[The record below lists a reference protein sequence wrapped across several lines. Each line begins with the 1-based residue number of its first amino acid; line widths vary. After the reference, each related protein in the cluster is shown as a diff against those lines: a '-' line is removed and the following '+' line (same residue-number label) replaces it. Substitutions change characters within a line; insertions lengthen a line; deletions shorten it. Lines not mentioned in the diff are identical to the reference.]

1 VNVAGI
7 VVAAGRGTRFGGPK
21 HIADLAGEP
30 LWRRARDA
38 LLQGGCEYTVVVAD
52 LPGAVPGGERRR
64 DSVAAGLRALPGEVE
79 FVLVHD
85 AARAMAGPDL
95 ARAVIARLRAGGC
108 DGVVPAVPLRD
119 TIKAVDGEVVTAT
132 VDRAGLV
139 LVQTPQGFRAAALRA
154 AHASGSEDASDDA
167 VLVERA
173 GGRVVT
179 VPGEVT
185 NLKITYPEDLRLA
198 EALFR

>member
-30 LWRRARDA
+30 LWRRARDS
-38 LLQGGCEYTVVVAD
+38 LLAGGCEYPVGVAD

-64 DSVAAGLRALPGEVE
+64 DSVAAGLRALPGDVE

-85 AARAMAGPDL
+85 AARALAGPGL
-95 ARAVIARLRAGGC
+95 AKAVIARLRVGDC
-108 DGVVPAVPLRD
+108 DAVVPVVPVRD
-119 TIKAVDGEVVTAT
+119 TIKQVDGVAVTAT
-132 VDRAGLV
+132 VDRTDLV
-139 LVQTPQGFRAAALRA
+139 LVQTPQGFRAAVLRA
-154 AHASGSEDASDDA
+154 AHAAGSEDASDDA

-179 VPGEVT
+179 VPGEIT
-185 NLKITYPEDLRLA
+185 NFKITYPDDLRLA

>member
-1 VNVAGI
+1 MKVAGI

-30 LWRRARDA
+30 LWRRARDS
-38 LLQGGCEYTVVVAD
+38 LLGGGCEYTVVVAD

-64 DSVAAGLRALPGEVE
+64 DSVAAGLRALPGGVE

-85 AARAMAGPDL
+85 AARAMASADL
-95 ARAVIARLRAGGC
+95 AKAVIARLDAGDC
-108 DGVVPAVPLRD
+108 DAVVPAVPVRD
-119 TIKAVDGEVVTAT
+119 TVKQVDGETVTAT
-132 VDRAGLV
+132 VDRADLV
-139 LVQTPQGFRAAALRA
+139 LVQTPQGFRAAVLRA
-154 AHASGSEDASDDA
+154 AHAAGSEDASDDA

-173 GGRVVT
+173 GGRVVAI
-179 VPGEVT
+179 PGEIT
-185 NLKITYPEDLRLA
+185 NFKITYPEDLRLA

>member
-1 VNVAGI
+1 VKVAGI

-38 LLQGGCEYTVVVAD
+38 LLEGGCEYTVVVAD
-52 LPGAVPGGERRR
+52 LPGAIPGGERRR
-64 DSVAAGLRALPGEVE
+64 DSVAAGLRALPEETE

-85 AARAMAGPDL
+85 AARALAGAGL
-95 ARAVIARLRAGGC
+95 VRSVIARLQEGGC
-108 DGVVPAVPLRD
+108 DGVVPVVPARD
-119 TIKAVDGEVVTAT
+119 TIKQVTGEVVTGT
-132 VDRAGLV
+132 LDRSGLV

-154 AHASGSEDASDDA
+154 AHAAGSGDAGDDA
-167 VLVERA
+167 VLVERN

-185 NLKITYPEDLRLA
+185 NLKITYPDDLRLA

>member
-1 VNVAGI
+1 MNVAGI

-30 LWRRARDA
+30 LWRRARDS
-38 LLQGGCEYTVVVAD
+38 LLEGGCEYTVVVAD

-64 DSVAAGLRALPGEVE
+64 DSVAAGLRALPGDVE

-85 AARAMAGPDL
+85 AARALAGPGL
-95 ARAVIARLRAGGC
+95 AKAVIARLRVGDC
-108 DGVVPAVPLRD
+108 DAVVPVVPVRD
-119 TIKAVDGEVVTAT
+119 TIKQVDGEAVTAT
-132 VDRAGLV
+132 IDRTDLV
-139 LVQTPQGFRAAALRA
+139 LVQTPQGFRAAVLRA
-154 AHASGSEDASDDA
+154 AHAAGSEDASDDA

-179 VPGEVT
+179 VPGEIT
-185 NLKITYPEDLRLA
+185 NFKITYPDDLRLA

>member
-38 LLQGGCEYTVVVAD
+38 LLGGGCEYTVVVAD

-64 DSVAAGLRALPGEVE
+64 DSVAAGLRALPGEIE

-85 AARAMAGPDL
+85 AARAMAGAGL
-95 ARAVIARLRAGGC
+95 VRAVIARLRAGGC
-108 DGVVPAVPLRD
+108 DAVVPVLPVRD
-119 TIKAVDGEVVTAT
+119 TIKRVDGEVVTGT
-132 VDRAGLV
+132 VDRTGLV

-154 AHASGSEDASDDA
+154 AHAAGSEDASDDA
-167 VLVERA
+167 VLVEGA

-185 NLKITYPEDLRLA
+185 NLKITYPDDLRLA

>member
-1 VNVAGI
+1 MNVAGI

-30 LWRRARDA
+30 LWRRARDS
-38 LLQGGCEYTVVVAD
+38 LLEGGCEYTVVVAD

-64 DSVAAGLRALPGEVE
+64 DSVAAGLRALPGDVE

-85 AARAMAGPDL
+85 AARALAGPGL
-95 ARAVIARLRAGGC
+95 AKAVIARLRVGDC
-108 DGVVPAVPLRD
+108 DAVVPVVPVRD
-119 TIKAVDGEVVTAT
+119 TIKQVDGEAVTAT
-132 VDRAGLV
+132 VDRTDLV
-139 LVQTPQGFRAAALRA
+139 LVQTPQGFRAAVLRA
-154 AHASGSEDASDDA
+154 AHAAGSEDASDDA

-179 VPGEVT
+179 VPGEIT
-185 NLKITYPEDLRLA
+185 NFKITYPDDLRLA